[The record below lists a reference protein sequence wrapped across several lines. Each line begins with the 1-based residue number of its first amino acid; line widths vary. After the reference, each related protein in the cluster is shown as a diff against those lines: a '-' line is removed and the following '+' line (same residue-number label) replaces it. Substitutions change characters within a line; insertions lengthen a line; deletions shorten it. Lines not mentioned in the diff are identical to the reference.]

1 MPLLYQKT
9 LVGARVLGQPLE
21 GLFPG
26 LKTVL
31 VEAEDNGAY
40 SIIKRTVEMVQKV
53 NPDAV
58 EIGRQG
64 DILIHRGLLT
74 A

>member
-1 MPLLYQKT
+1 MLDPQ
-9 LVGARVLGQPLE
+9 VVLKSQVE

-31 VEAEDNGAY
+31 VAVEDGGVY
-40 SIIKRTVEMVQKV
+40 DIVKRTVEMVQKV

-58 EIGRQG
+58 EIGRAG

-74 A
+74 S

>member
-1 MPLLYQKT
+1 MVDPQVLLKAQIK
-9 LVGARVLGQPLE
+9 GI
-21 GLFPG
+21 FPG

-31 VEAEDNGAY
+31 VAVEDGVVY
-40 SIIKRTVEMVQKV
+40 DVIKRTVEMVQKV